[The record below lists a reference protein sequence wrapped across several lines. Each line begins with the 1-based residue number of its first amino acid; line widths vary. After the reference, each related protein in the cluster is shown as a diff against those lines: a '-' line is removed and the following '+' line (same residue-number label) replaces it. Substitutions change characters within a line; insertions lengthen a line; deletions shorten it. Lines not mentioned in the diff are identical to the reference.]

1 MFQIS
6 CTVNKARKI
15 NGEFRIRGIASDS
28 SIDRDEEMFSPE
40 AVKKMRDRIKEETI
54 PLRTEHEN
62 KWYTEIGS
70 IVDADINENGQL
82 IIEAVIDDG
91 ISLGKDFIHI
101 CKKANKGLVE
111 MPGFSVAG
119 DVLDYGYVFKDELK
133 RHIKVYKDI
142 HLKEI
147 SLVSNP
153 SNKNVT
159 LEVPFS
165 KSVKWET
172 LDNNLTTM
180 TEQVTKGVFA
190 DELLEEVTERQL
202 MDQVY
207 TMWHTL
213 QEILLA
219 EDKTSEDRQSAIDE
233 FALMLKSIADQ
244 YNMLLSDDECVIMRS
259 HLTAIAESDVK
270 KFTLPKF
277 MERFVKSTE
286 ETPATE
292 DVEEVLYSNETA
304 PTTSEVEKVEEQK
317 VEHIEKSELVSTL
330 ESLMERFV
338 KQCIDGFS
346 DVMEKVKKEA
356 EEAKTDITN
365 SNNIENSEPAKAEDV
380 SQSTTTPVVEEVVS
394 KATIAKV
401 EAFDAG
407 SFQKAVNDSFAKMEA
422 MRSEVFKQVET
433 MSKAM
438 AEQNALID
446 KIASAA
452 LPRKSH
458 AVAQLVEKSTEV
470 KTFKSF
476 EELLAH
482 NITKTGDNFQKAYA
496 AARSGTA
503 L

>member
-6 CTVNKARKI
+6 CTVNKARKVK
-15 NGEFRIRGIASDS
+15 GEFRIYGIASDS
-28 SIDRDEEMFSPE
+28 SIDRDEEMFAPE
-40 AVKKMRDRIKEETI
+40 AIQKMKDRIKSDNI

-70 IVDADINENGQL
+70 IVDADINEQGQL

-119 DVLDYGYVFKDELK
+119 DVLDAGYIFKDELK

-159 LEVPFS
+159 LEVPFC
-165 KSVKWET
+165 KSVQWET
-172 LDNNLTTM
+172 LNNNLTIM

-190 DELLEEVTERQL
+190 DELLEEYTERQL

-213 QEILLA
+213 QEILLS
-219 EDKTSEDRQSAIDE
+219 EDKTSEDRNSAIND
-233 FALMLKSIADQ
+233 FADMLKSIADE
-244 YNMLLSDDECVIMRS
+244 YNMLLSDDEGIIMRS
-259 HLTAIAESDVK
+259 HLTAIAESEVK

-277 MERFVKSTE
+277 MERFVKATE
-286 ETPATE
+286 ETPSEEA
-292 DVEEVLYSNETA
+292 DEVLYSNETA
-304 PTTSEVEKVEEQK
+304 PATSEPEKVEEAQ

-338 KQCIDGFS
+338 KQCIEGVS
-346 DVMEKVKKEA
+346 AAMEQVKKEA
-356 EEAKTDITN
+356 EEVKTDITD
-365 SNNIENSEPAKAEDV
+365 STNIETAEAV
-380 SQSTTTPVVEEVVS
+380 IAEEVSTTTETPKVEEVVS
-394 KATIAKV
+394 KATVATV

-407 SFQKAVNDSFAKMEA
+407 SFQKSVVDTFSKMEA
-422 MRSEVFKQVET
+422 MRSEVFKQ
-433 MSKAM
+433 M
-438 AEQNALID
+438 EQMNKTNEGLQKSID
-446 KIASAA
+446 EIAKAA
-452 LPRKSH
+452 LPRKSY
-458 AVAQLVEKSTEV
+458 AVAQLVEKSIET
-470 KTFKSF
+470 KTFNTF

-496 AARSGTA
+496 AARSGNA